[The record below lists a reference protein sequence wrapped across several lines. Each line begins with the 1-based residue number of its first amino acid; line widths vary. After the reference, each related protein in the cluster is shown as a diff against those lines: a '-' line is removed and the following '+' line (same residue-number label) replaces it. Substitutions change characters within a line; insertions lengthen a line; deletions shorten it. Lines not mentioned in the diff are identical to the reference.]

1 MGPPALAITLAPAL
15 WSGPEAGSRVAEAF
29 SARNQ
34 GVSLGV
40 MGHRLP
46 PAFLEHPKTSK
57 APPGLG
63 PRPSITAPS
72 AGVPTPLPAHKHGIL
87 TWAGVGGRAGEPVP
101 SSGCTVATVAVG
113 VKMS

>member
-1 MGPPALAITLAPAL
+1 MHWAVQSPTCFPRRFQPFQ
-15 WSGPEAGSRVAEAF
+15 RF
-29 SARNQ
+29 
-34 GVSLGV
+34 
-40 MGHRLP
+40 
-46 PAFLEHPKTSK
+46 K

-63 PRPSITAPS
+63 PRPSIS
-72 AGVPTPLPAHKHGIL
+72 QGVPTPLPSHKHGIL

>member
-1 MGPPALAITLAPAL
+1 M
-15 WSGPEAGSRVAEAF
+15 
-29 SARNQ
+29 
-34 GVSLGV
+34 SLGV
-40 MGHRLP
+40 MGRCLP
-46 PAFLEHPKTSK
+46 PAFLEHPETFK
-57 APPGLG
+57 ALPGLR
-63 PRPSITAPS
+63 PRPSIIAPM